1 MRLSNALSE
10 KLMDVRLRDKL
21 LTEGKISNNQVNDY
35 LDKLHDDK
43 SNLSFTEDGRS
54 GRNSS
59 NEDLLND
66 KS

>member
-21 LTEGKISNNQVNDY
+21 LTEGKITNNQVNDY
-35 LDKLHDDK
+35 LNKLSDDK
-43 SNLSFTEDGRS
+43 SNLGFTEDIRQ
-54 GRNSS
+54 GRNFQ
-59 NEDLLND
+59 NEGSLND

>member
-1 MRLSNALSE
+1 VRLSNALSE

-35 LDKLHDDK
+35 LNKLPDDK
-43 SNLSFTEDGRS
+43 SNLGFTEDIRQ
-54 GRNSS
+54 GRNEGS
-59 NEDLLND
+59 LND

>member
-21 LTEGKISNNQVNDY
+21 VTEGKISNTQVNEY
-35 LDKLHDDK
+35 LNKLPDDK
-43 SNLSFTEDGRS
+43 SNLGFTEDNRS
-54 GRNSS
+54 GEES
-59 NEDLLND
+59 LNH

>member
-35 LDKLHDDK
+35 LDKLNDDK
-43 SNLSFTEDGRS
+43 SNLSFTEDTRT
-54 GRNSS
+54 GRNY
-59 NEDLLND
+59 EDSLND

>member
-21 LTEGKISNNQVNDY
+21 LTEGKITNSQVNED
-35 LDKLHDDK
+35 LNKLPDDK
-43 SNLSFTEDGRS
+43 SNLGFTEDNRS
-54 GRNSS
+54 GEES
-59 NEDLLND
+59 LNN

>member
-21 LTEGKISNNQVNDY
+21 LTEGKISNSQVNDY
-35 LDKLHDDK
+35 LNKLPDDK
-43 SNLSFTEDGRS
+43 SNLGNTEETY
-54 GRNSS
+54 SS
-59 NEDLLND
+59 EDSLNH

>member
-21 LTEGKISNNQVNDY
+21 LTEGKISNSQVNET
-35 LDKLHDDK
+35 LNKLPDDK
-43 SNLSFTEDGRS
+43 SNLGFTEDNRS
-54 GRNSS
+54 GEES
-59 NEDLLND
+59 LNN

>member
-21 LTEGKISNNQVNDY
+21 LTEGKISNSQVNEY
-35 LDKLHDDK
+35 LNKLPDDK
-43 SNLSFTEDGRS
+43 SNLGFTEDNRS
-54 GRNSS
+54 GEES
-59 NEDLLND
+59 LNN

>member
-21 LTEGKISNNQVNDY
+21 LTEGKLTNDQVNDY
-35 LDKLHDDK
+35 LNKLSDDK
-43 SNLSFTEDGRS
+43 SNLSFTEDARQFDE
-54 GRNSS
+54 NS
-59 NEDLLND
+59 LND

>member
-1 MRLSNALSE
+1 VRLSNALSE

-35 LDKLHDDK
+35 LDKLNDDK
-43 SNLSFTEDGRS
+43 SNLSFTEDARS
-54 GRNSS
+54 GRNFSD
-59 NEDLLND
+59 EDSLND

>member
-21 LTEGKISNNQVNDY
+21 VTEGKVTNNQVKDY
-35 LDKLHDDK
+35 LDKLPDDK
-43 SNLSFTEDGRS
+43 SNLSFTESGRS
-54 GRNSS
+54 IS

-66 KS
+66 KG

>member
-21 LTEGKISNNQVNDY
+21 LTEGKISNSQVNET
-35 LDKLHDDK
+35 LNKLPDDK
-43 SNLSFTEDGRS
+43 SNLGFTEDIRS
-54 GRNSS
+54 GEES
-59 NEDLLND
+59 LNN